1 VGLTSASKV
10 RMKLFTL
17 DERLI
22 IRRAGSL
29 AEQDKKLIKKAI
41 QQLINVH

>member
-1 VGLTSASKV
+1 
-10 RMKLFTL
+10 L

-22 IRRAGSL
+22 VRRAGSA

-41 QQLINVH
+41 QQLINVY